1 MKKTLFLLGL
11 LIMAT
16 LASCSIKDD
25 LQQPDQ
31 ARRFRGVLEQLV
43 PDASTKAYAEYDSE
57 KDRYFVFWNQDDRL
71 SIFYDQTYNKQFKV
85 LNRDGATDATFEEVP
100 YEGMISHQDIETG
113 YDYAIFPYDFD
124 NGCDTQGILT
134 VVIPSNQ
141 KYYDDARGVGARML
155 MVARDEEGDFTF
167 KHVGSYIGIRLK
179 GEGFSVKSI
188 SFRGNNDEL
197 IAGYPKVSFDES
209 DNPVLEFDP
218 RDKDNSKVITMTLDE
233 PMALNMSEYEAFW
246 IQLPALTLSKG
257 LTLTVKDENGRT
269 YERVIN
275 SSVTLE
281 RRNFYTLSSTV
292 EISTVSVTSVSVEP
306 TSLELNVNDTAELK
320 ATVLPENAGD
330 KTVSWSSSDT
340 NVATVDADGNVTAVG
355 AGTAKIT
362 VKTTDG
368 GKTAECTVTVKD
380 VISHTL
386 ALTPATA
393 EINAG
398 AEQEYVATLT
408 TVKNGTA
415 TTSEVP
421 ATLSSSD
428 LGVATVSGLV
438 ATGVGGGT
446 VTITA
451 MFTPE
456 GFSEVKA
463 TATLKVNDVVT
474 YALAISPT
482 SSEIN
487 VGESQSY
494 TATLTTTTNG
504 VSTSSTITP
513 ILSTSD
519 SSIAT
524 IDGTSAKGVK
534 SGTVTITASHTPQG
548 ASEAVTA
555 SATLKVKDVVTYE
568 LKLEPAEDVEVIIG
582 KTINFKLTL
591 ITKTNGTPDDGTVVT
606 ANATWSSSDSTIASI
621 GVNTGVATGVKEGS
635 VTITVKYTTPDDD
648 EKTLTAP
655 LKVNKN
661 PNQAGDDVPIGGGGS
676 F

>member
-155 MVARDEEGDFTF
+155 MVARDKEGDFTF

-362 VKTTDG
+362 VTTTDG
-368 GKTAECTVTVKD
+368 GKTAECTVNVKD

-504 VSTSSTITP
+504 IASTSTVTP
-513 ILSTSD
+513 TLLSSD
-519 SSIAT
+519 ANVAT
-524 IDGTSAKGVK
+524 IEGTSAKGVK
-534 SGTVTITASHTPQG
+534 GGTVTITASFTPEG
-548 ASEAVTA
+548 ETEAVTA
-555 SATLKVKDVVTYE
+555 EATLKVRDVVTYE

-621 GVNTGVATGVKEGS
+621 GVNTGVATGVEEGS

-655 LKVNKN
+655 LKVNKI